1 MLKKRRDFLKISG
14 LAIAGLSN
22 SSFENKPEIKHKD
35 DLFETTL
42 PDENLTIIGQI
53 GEYAHKINA
62 NKIPKLSFRNPAFKD
77 LKGWKKTAKKAFTD
91 RMAYTKLNGLPKV
104 TVHESYEY
112 DGLQIEKISWEL
124 PYGRPCQAI
133 VLKPLNSKGKL
144 PAVLAFHDHG
154 GNKYF
159 GIDKITHIADKVH
172 PMLVQHREEYYEG
185 TAWAN
190 ELAKK
195 GYLVM
200 VSDAFAFGSRRV
212 MLSDVP
218 ERLRENLRDD
228 ETQSQEQIIAYNTW
242 ASSHE
247 QVMAR
252 SLFSAG
258 TTWPAVFLAEDQ
270 KALDV
275 LCARADVDQ
284 KNIGCCGL
292 SGGGLRSVYLGALDP
307 RIKCA
312 IPVGFMTTWA
322 DLLLNKSFTHTW
334 MIYIPLLPNELDFPD
349 IMSLR
354 APMPTLVLNDSQDG
368 LFTLFE
374 MQKADKIIAE
384 VFKKAGAT
392 DKYKCSFHPGPHK
405 FDKAMQAEAFAWFD
419 KWLKI

>member
-14 LAIAGLSN
+14 LTLAGLSN
-22 SSFENKPEIKHKD
+22 TSFDVVKKTKRISEAIGPD
-35 DLFETTL
+35 D
-42 PDENLTIIGQI
+42 NLSIIGQI

-62 NKIPKLSFRNPAFKD
+62 NKIPSLSFRNPGFKNIND
-77 LKGWKKTAKKAFTD
+77 WKKLAKKAFKD
-91 RMAYTKLNGLPKV
+91 RMAFNKIEGLPKV
-104 TVHESYEY
+104 TVQESYVF

-124 PYGRPCQAI
+124 PYGRPCKAI
-133 VLKPLNSKGKL
+133 VLKPQNSKGKL

-159 GIDKITHIADKVH
+159 GIDKISYTSDKEH
-172 PMLVQHREEYYEG
+172 PMLGKHREEYYEG

-218 ERLRENLRDD
+218 EPLRENLQD
-228 ETQSQEQIIAYNTW
+228 EDSQSQEHIDAYNAW

-258 TTWPAVFLAEDQ
+258 ATWPGVFVAEDQ
-270 KALDV
+270 IALDV
-275 LCARADVDQ
+275 LCARADVDS

-322 DLLLNKSFTHTW
+322 DLLLHKSFTHTW

-349 IMSLR
+349 ILSLR
-354 APMPTLVLNDSQDG
+354 APLPTLVLNDSQDK
-368 LFTLFE
+368 LFTLSE
-374 MQKADKIIAE
+374 MQKADKIIAQ
-384 VFKKAGAT
+384 VFEKANAKN
-392 DKYKCSFHPGPHK
+392 KYKCSFYPGPHK
-405 FDKAMQAEAFAWFD
+405 FDKAMQAEAFTWFD
-419 KWLKI
+419 KWLKV